1 MKDFWGKFWGCDGDG
16 LSSSEAKALLMDE
29 LSGLNF
35 DLVFLQTK
43 YNVNTNAALIQ
54 KISDEFDMIFKVP
67 N

>member
-1 MKDFWGKFWGCDGDG
+1 
-16 LSSSEAKALLMDE
+16 MDE